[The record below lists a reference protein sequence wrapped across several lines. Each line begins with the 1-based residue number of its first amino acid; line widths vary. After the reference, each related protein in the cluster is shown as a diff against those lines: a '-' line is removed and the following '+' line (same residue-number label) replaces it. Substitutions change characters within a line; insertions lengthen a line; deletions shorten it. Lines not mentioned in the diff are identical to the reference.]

1 MVSLAETMSPSA
13 FPNGP
18 DTLVVTSKN
27 FGKEEVPQMRKVL
40 GPLAS
45 PTVDT
50 VVGAALFAGI
60 GAALL
65 AGKDDIRRFWRM
77 HKM

>member
-1 MVSLAETMSPSA
+1 LVSLAETTAPGA
-13 FPNGP
+13 IPKDP

-27 FGKEEVPQMRKVL
+27 FGKEEVPQMKKLFV
-40 GPLAS
+40 PPAS
-45 PTVDT
+45 PTADT
-50 VVGAALFAGI
+50 VVCAAMLAGV

-65 AGKDDIRRFWRM
+65 AGKDDIRRFWRI

>member
-1 MVSLAETMSPSA
+1 MVSLAETMAPGV
-13 FPNGP
+13 FLNGP

-27 FGKEEVPQMRKVL
+27 FGKVEVPQMKKAL

-45 PTVDT
+45 PAVDM
-50 VVGAALFAGI
+50 VISAALFAGV

-77 HKM
+77 RKM